1 MGVLERKEREKQE
14 RRKIIVKA
22 AEKII
27 QVKGVEGMTMD
38 DVAVFAEL
46 GKGTIYLYFK
56 NKVDLFHAVVCR
68 GLQILLK
75 DIRREVAAPASAME
89 RMVAAGRA
97 YYRFCLDQPL
107 YFNAMMHMENMDF
120 EIEARHEMSG
130 VECCERVSDE
140 IFSLLADLA
149 AVGVAD
155 GTLRTEMDP
164 RKLAVLL
171 WAQISG
177 VVKMVAA
184 KSDLFEKLWGFSP
197 EEMME
202 LQFGLIRRALAPRP
216 GEA

>member
-1 MGVLERKEREKQE
+1 MGVRERKEREKQE
-14 RRKIIVKA
+14 RRRIIVKA

-68 GLQILLK
+68 GLRILLK
-75 DIRREVAAPASAME
+75 DIHREVAAPASAME
-89 RMVAAGRA
+89 RLVAAGRA
-97 YYRFCLDQPL
+97 YYRFCLDHPL

-120 EIEARHEMSG
+120 DFEGRYEMSG
-130 VECCERVSDE
+130 VECCEKVSNE
-140 IFSLLADLA
+140 IFALLADLA
-149 AVGVAD
+149 GEGVSD
-155 GTLRTEMDP
+155 GTLQAEMDP
-164 RKLAVLL
+164 RKLSVLL

-177 VVKMVAA
+177 VVKMIAG

-202 LQFGLIRRALAPRP
+202 LQFGLIRRALVPRS